1 MNFLVKDALN
11 CFNADAERLGVAE
24 AFVALQHDTEA
35 LGGFEV
41 RALRGSGTL
50 DW

>member
-11 CFNADAERLGVAE
+11 CFNADDERLGVAE

-35 LGGFEV
+35 LGGLEE
-41 RALRGSGTL
+41 RALRGSGAL